1 MPENAG
7 SNPRRVISSGRSSE
21 RTAELDSADQGS
33 SPCRTVAIL
42 TFPSVRPVLGLPV
55 EKNLRRE
62 RVPAGIFHPQ
72 ACYSAFRLKRRCGAL
87 AAKNKNSIRR
97 PLKRPFGWN
106 FLFGARSEMIRKSN
120 PPVVFGRSRDQKG
133 SPACQMQEKGSSPVQ
148 ILLLRRRGS
157 SLPHC

>member
-21 RTAELDSADQGS
+21 RTADLDSADQGS
-33 SPCRTVAIL
+33 SPCRTAAIL
-42 TFPSVRPVLGLPV
+42 TFPSARPFLGLAV

-72 ACYSAFRLKRRCGAL
+72 AYFSAFRLKRCGGAP
-87 AAKNKNSIRR
+87 AAKDKNSILR

-106 FLFGARSEMIRKSN
+106 FLFWARSEMIRKSD

-133 SPACQMQEKGSSPVQ
+133 SPECRMQEKGSSPVQ